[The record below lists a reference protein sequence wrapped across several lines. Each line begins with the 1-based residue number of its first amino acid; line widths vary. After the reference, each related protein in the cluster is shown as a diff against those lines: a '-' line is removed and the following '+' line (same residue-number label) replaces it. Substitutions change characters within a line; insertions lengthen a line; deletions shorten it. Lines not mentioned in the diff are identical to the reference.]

1 MTKEIKTTRD
11 LLDNVLE
18 NSGRHHIGK
27 GPNAFAFA
35 FPKKEK
41 LVNSFS

>member
-1 MTKEIKTTRD
+1 
-11 LLDNVLE
+11 VV
-18 NSGRHHIGK
+18 SGHHIGK

>member
-1 MTKEIKTTRD
+1 
-11 LLDNVLE
+11 VV
-18 NSGRHHIGK
+18 SGHHIGK

-41 LVNSFS
+41 AFAFAFPKKEKLVNSFS